1 MKEKLL
7 LMCVILM
14 TAFFASCEKD
24 EPSNESLNDSKI
36 EIYSDG
42 TTSTGISFSIVDGQ
56 IIIDNIKYA
65 IKGDYIVVTGYDK
78 TKNIEHLKPYAII
91 SVDGRDYVTRAIG
104 AHAFMQ
110 SESIK
115 SIQLPVYLTSI
126 GRLAFAGCINLESIY
141 IPEGVSDIGNGAFAA
156 CENLKSLSIPSS
168 VKYLRS
174 GTFAGCP
181 NLQVI
186 KCYALTPP
194 QYNVIG
200 GTGGVFDDQ
209 TYAKANLHVP
219 AGVVN
224 EYKNFNGDYYLNW
237 AYFTNIIGDL

>member
-1 MKEKLL
+1 MKEKFL

-65 IKGDYIVVTGYDK
+65 IKGDYIVVTGYDE

-104 AHAFMQ
+104 AYAFMV

-126 GRLAFAGCINLESIY
+126 GRSAFIGCINLESIY
-141 IPEGVSDIGNGAFAA
+141 IPEGVNDIGSGAFCA
-156 CENLKSLSIPSS
+156 CENLKYLSIPSS
-168 VKYLRS
+168 VKYL
-174 GTFAGCP
+174 GANAFVGCP

-194 QYNVIG
+194 KFKADAPGN
-200 GTGGVFDDQ
+200 VFDDQ

-219 AGVVN
+219 TGVVN
-224 EYKNFNGDYYLNW
+224 EYKNFKGDYYLNW